1 MCGSFY
7 HPLNYS
13 NNMQQDSRLQS
24 ANTLDLLVAIF
35 PRKVV
40 SFSLSPLLYPLKDI
54 HYNIFGGVI
63 LKSGCLFLSSILP
76 VVCFMVLLPSVS
88 VLFLQ
93 LRHAISITVC
103 RSLSSSCLRARFSR
117 YLQNNSTLFLHLYC
131 HRNCEPS
138 ASVEV
143 ASHSIDGL

>member
-54 HYNIFGGVI
+54 HYNIFFWGGGGVI

-93 LRHAISITVC
+93 LGHAILIAVC
-103 RSLSSSCLRARFSR
+103 RSLSSSGLWARFSS
-117 YLQNNSTLFLHLYC
+117 YL
-131 HRNCEPS
+131 
-138 ASVEV
+138 
-143 ASHSIDGL
+143 